1 MEVPS
6 LVGRSGPVPLTMGPL
21 PGPVRGLTQAIH
33 AYERLASEAA
43 VTGDR
48 RTALQAL
55 MAHPFVR
62 SKHTAEKILD
72 EASPPTAII
81 SPVPLNGARR
91 RPVLQGVGGTD
102 CGVYRIGLGVY
113 AIGRLVSAEADALS
127 AHLNGCPPCRAELAE
142 LRTVAELLAHSV
154 RAPGPAR
161 KGVGRGPRTGA
172 SRLGLSG
179 ACAYGARGPGRS
191 R

>member
-1 MEVPS
+1 M
-6 LVGRSGPVPLTMGPL
+6 
-21 PGPVRGLTQAIH
+21 
-33 AYERLASEAA
+33 
-43 VTGDR
+43 
-48 RTALQAL
+48 
-55 MAHPFVR
+55 
-62 SKHTAEKILD
+62 
-72 EASPPTAII
+72 
-81 SPVPLNGARR
+81 
-91 RPVLQGVGGTD
+91 GGTD

-113 AIGRLVSAEADALS
+113 AIGRLAGAEADALS

-161 KGVGRGPRTGA
+161 KGAGRGPRTGA